1 MRGRVTR
8 KKDVERL
15 SCGFEIYIYERE
27 ETGSFL
33 RLSLCAYLALHYLC
47 IIFWNS
53 RDRYLFS
60 ASSEGAVEYQ

>member
-1 MRGRVTR
+1 MRGRVTH

-47 IIFWNS
+47 IIF
-53 RDRYLFS
+53 
-60 ASSEGAVEYQ
+60 

>member
-1 MRGRVTR
+1 MGMILHIASSRIVGVRGYERMCTR
-8 KKDVERL
+8 KKNVERL

-47 IIFWNS
+47 IIF
-53 RDRYLFS
+53 
-60 ASSEGAVEYQ
+60 